1 MAKGKCINIGKPC
14 DLAISEEI
22 QEADEANFVCKSCG
36 KPLVAVGGS
45 DNKGGNGD
53 TNARN
58 SKKGLIIGLCC
69 VGAAALGV
77 GGYFKFKPAE
87 TKPVAPVDPIETVT
101 EAVNEDGEPA
111 DPVDPVDPE
120 GAAETTAAQEPGVT
134 PANPNYLKAYSL
146 GWGTYEGP
154 AVDGVPDGPG
164 GTVTVKKAH
173 SIDLKAGGEML
184 DVQPGD
190 VIVNAKFRNGKLV
203 QGFLKRKQ
211 GEGKNFNIGI

>member
-45 DNKGGNGD
+45 DSKGGD
-53 TNARN
+53 TNAKN

-69 VGAAALGV
+69 AGAAALGV
-77 GGYFKFKPAE
+77 GGYFMFGSDKGEQAEPASE
-87 TKPVAPVDPIETVT
+87 PIETVT
-101 EAVNEDGEPA
+101 EPVAEPVAEPA
-111 DPVDPVDPE
+111 SEPV
-120 GAAETTAAQEPGVT
+120 TT

-190 VIVNAKFRNGKLV
+190 MIVNAKFRNGKLV

>member
-36 KPLVAVGGS
+36 KPLVAVGGEEKTAAETA
-45 DNKGGNGD
+45 DGGG
-53 TNARN
+53 

-69 VGAAALGV
+69 AGVAALGV
-77 GGYFKFKPAE
+77 GGWFLVGSDEEKAPAVE
-87 TKPVAPVDPIETVT
+87 PET
-101 EAVNEDGEPA
+101 EAVVTDEPEQIVEEVTEVEEVA
-111 DPVDPVDPE
+111 EPV
-120 GAAETTAAQEPGVT
+120 AEPQAGTATA
-134 PANPNYLKAYSL
+134 ANPNYLKGYGL

-154 AVDGVPDGPG
+154 AANGVPDGPG
-164 GTVTVKKAH
+164 GTIKVTKAH

-184 DVQPGD
+184 GVVPGD
-190 VIVNAKFRNGKLV
+190 VIVNAKFRGGKLV
-203 QGFLKRKQ
+203 QGFLKRKS